1 MTEGWF
7 ANEAVVNLKIR
18 QRILPTKDG
27 QSSLRHFD
35 GATMKTYQYPSKAST
50 EVFCRDPLTPES
62 CLEGSGFN
70 PEIPNIPAHLLHGR
84 TESIHSTVDSPQ
96 SSFLGLETA
105 VHAIHLDSKATE
117 ICNKT
122 CTFDGRLCWGHPVL
136 RYNQEYGINIGNVR
150 IWHYPLS
157 GDMFGSFIFFW
168 TTPSSS
174 HTLSFLFSA
183 GRVTSASP
191 PP

>member
-70 PEIPNIPAHLLHGR
+70 PEIPNIPAHLLHGS

-96 SSFLGLETA
+96 SAFLGLETA
-105 VHAIHLDSKATE
+105 VHAIHLDSKANE

-122 CTFDGRLCWGHPVL
+122 CTFDSRLCSGHPVL

-150 IWHYPLS
+150 ICRYPLS
-157 GDMFGSFIFFW
+157 GDVFGFHSFDDE
-168 TTPSSS
+168 SSS

-183 GRVTSASP
+183 GRVTAASP
-191 PP
+191 SP